1 LIFLLE
7 VFTLIGGGGHQETK
21 LHYSSEYFFTLS
33 PSLLTAISKVLLI
46 QHQNGRLNNSAY
58 YEFGLFKGFSF
69 WFAEQQSRLYDVNME
84 FYGFDSFEGL
94 PTTQLDSGQKKWW
107 YKGAYSCSEDQVTN
121 FLKSSGSDM
130 TNIKLFKGFFS
141 PKLFQSIQN
150 SNTLKSP
157 SIIVIDSDIYES
169 AVEVLEFI
177 MQLRFDMCYL
187 LLDDIK
193 ATDEEGG
200 EKLAL
205 SQFLQ
210 KHKTVTLEYQFDIG
224 WHGEC
229 YLFTKH

>member
-1 LIFLLE
+1 MIFQLE
-7 VFTLIGGGGHQETK
+7 VFTLIGGGVHQETK
-21 LHYSSEYFFTLS
+21 LHYSSDFFFSLS

-69 WFAEQQSRLYDVNME
+69 WFAEQQSRLYDDNME

-94 PTTQLDSGQKKWW
+94 PTTQIDKDKKHVW
-107 YKGAYSCSEDQVTN
+107 YKGAYSCSEEHVMN
-121 FLKSSGSDM
+121 FLKRAGSDM
-130 TNIKLFKGFFS
+130 RDVKLFKGFYS
-141 PKLFQSIQN
+141 PKLFQDIQN
-150 SNTLKSP
+150 NHVLKSP
-157 SIIVIDSDIYES
+157 SVIVIDSDIYES

-177 MQLRFDMCYL
+177 MQLNFDMCYVL
-187 LLDDIK
+187 FDDIK
-193 ATDEEGG
+193 GTDEKGG

-205 SQFLQ
+205 SEFLQ